1 MLQNNS
7 RGAWGPFLPR
17 SFGSAPRARGQRGG
31 PAAQQPHPRG
41 GQRSAGGGPGCS
53 PEQRGQEGAGAV
65 PRPSMARTKSPPYAR
80 LRSFSSRSK
89 LLALTISSTSEMSSS
104 YLLLPRA
111 RCKTQSGR
119 RALRTGV
126 GDTHTRYPSPPRT
139 LPELWGA
146 QHLLHPRHRCGQ
158 RGRCCWRCRCCCAA
172 RGEGKTPGGVRGG
185 SSRSPAL
192 RLGDFHNPG
201 VSIAT
206 PEGAVSKQGALCN
219 AASRLLPP
227 CSDQSLG
234 GEALHPPPT
243 LPR

>member
-126 GDTHTRYPSPPRT
+126 GDTHTRYPSPPA
-139 LPELWGA
+139 PSPSFGA
-146 QHLLHPRHRCGQ
+146 LSTFSIPGTGAGSGGAAAGGAGVVVPHVGK
-158 RGRCCWRCRCCCAA
+158 GR
-172 RGEGKTPGGVRGG
+172 PRGG
-185 SSRSPAL
+185 FGGGRPRAQRS
-192 RLGDFHNPG
+192 GWGISIIPG
-201 VSIAT
+201 F
-206 PEGAVSKQGALCN
+206 P
-219 AASRLLPP
+219 
-227 CSDQSLG
+227 
-234 GEALHPPPT
+234 
-243 LPR
+243 